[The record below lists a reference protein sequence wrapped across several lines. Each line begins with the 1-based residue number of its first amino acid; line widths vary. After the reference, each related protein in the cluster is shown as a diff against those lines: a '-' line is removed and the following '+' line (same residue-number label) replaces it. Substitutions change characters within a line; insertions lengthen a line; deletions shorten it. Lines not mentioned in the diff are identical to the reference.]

1 MINNIGEGPRTCLLK
16 RVEDACQLL
25 LLVFAS
31 HVQVLI
37 RENVRGERLNATLN
51 LFVLKENVKIPVI
64 LEAGVIG

>member
-1 MINNIGEGPRTCLLK
+1 ME

-37 RENVRGERLNATLN
+37 RENVEGGKWLNATLH
-51 LFVLKENVKIPVI
+51 LFVLEENVKIPVI

>member
-1 MINNIGEGPRTCLLK
+1 MINNLGEGPRTCLLK
-16 RVEDACQLL
+16 RVKDAGQLL